1 MNVNKHSWKVARRL
15 RALELKRRGWSQTKI
30 AEAMGVS
37 NGAVSQWMRLAR
49 EQGEDALK
57 GTAPPGRPRKLDGE
71 QTGKLKE
78 LLKQGPHA
86 FGFSQSAWTS
96 KTIALFIDRR
106 FQVSYHSAHIPRLMK
121 RIGLPLN
128 ELRRLL
134 RDRVEEPVK
143 EAYSRRDTWGDS
155 GPRDNGPRGSGVWKK
170 RDEPPRSRSGPPSGE
185 RRSATSSIPSS
196 SSLDVAS

>member
-57 GTAPPGRPRKLDGE
+57 GTAPPGRPRKLDAE
-71 QTGKLKE
+71 QTGQLKE

-96 KTIALFIDRR
+96 KIIALFIERR
-106 FQVSYHSAHIPRLMK
+106 FHVSYHSAHIPRLMK

-134 RDRVEEPVK
+134 RERESQKADDAYTPREAWVEK
-143 EAYSRRDTWGDS
+143 AS
-155 GPRDNGPRGSGVWKK
+155 PRGSGVWK
-170 RDEPPRSRSGPPSGE
+170 RDDAPRSRSATPQQKH
-185 RRSATSSIPSS
+185 RRPTSSCTSS
-196 SSLDVAS
+196 SSSIDTV